1 MVSNVS
7 ALIHVHD
14 IQNNRIGEFR
24 LSDRLLL
31 GKTPDCDIALSSPYI
46 SPEHALFEAEGP
58 QAFVKSLGLNGVLVN
73 DTDVPRGERRQLSPD
88 DVISIPGF
96 VLHITGL
103 VSTERA
109 SDYEMERE
117 LSELKREIHSAL
129 LEAANLTGVVMEED
143 DAKMAAEIDVKLNIL
158 LDRINSVSDQLLE
171 HIVLKAIREEAVN
184 VIVRGE
190 LQHSRRFSMAWETA
204 SDRIAFDQLVATCLA
219 EIGLSGTYS
228 EGTIAQVREGFA
240 EVYARSSGALSVL
253 QKRYI
258 ARELIR
264 ADILALIYG
273 LGPLEDLL
281 HLPGVTEI
289 MVVGKDRI
297 FIEKGGGLEETGRS
311 FPSEDDLTVAV
322 NRMVRP
328 IGRALNRAEPI
339 VDARLQDGSRV
350 HVVIPPV
357 AIHGTSVT
365 IRRFREDPFTLED
378 LVNFG
383 SMTAQAANFLKGCIL
398 ARKNMVIS
406 GGTGSGKTTLLNVLG
421 AQIPEDQRLV
431 VIEDSAELQLPQPNQ
446 VNLETRKANLEGKGE
461 IPIKELVRAS
471 LRMRPDRIVVGE
483 CRSGEA
489 LDMLQAM
496 NTGHDGSMTTGHAN
510 SPHEMIQRLQVMVM
524 EAGEDMPVNAIRQQ
538 IAAAVD
544 VIVQIQRQRDRSR
557 KITHISEVV
566 GYDTDEDEVVI
577 EHIFLLVDDS
587 DGSSALRFTGYMPSF
602 IDKLLDAGDTT
613 LEELF
618 AWK

>member
-1 MVSNVS
+1 MS

-14 IQNNRIGEFR
+14 LQNNRIGEYR
-24 LSDRLLL
+24 LENRLLL
-31 GKTPDCDIALSSPYI
+31 GKAEDCDIPLSSPYI
-46 SPEHALFEAEGP
+46 SNEHALFEAEGP
-58 QAFVKSLGLNGVLVN
+58 QAFVQSLGLNAVLVN
-73 DTDVPRGERRQLSPD
+73 DADVPRGTRHELGPD

-103 VSTERA
+103 RATERA
-109 SDYEMERE
+109 SDFE
-117 LSELKREIHSAL
+117 SELALSNLKRDIHHEL
-129 LEAANLTGVVMEED
+129 LESANLTGVVMEEN
-143 DAKMAAEIDVKLNIL
+143 DAKMAQEIDEKLSLL
-158 LDRINSVSDQLLE
+158 LDQVSQLSEGLLE
-171 HIVLKAIREEAVN
+171 HIVRKAVREEAVN
-184 VIVRGE
+184 SVVRGK
-190 LQHSRRFSMAWETA
+190 LKDGRRFSLSLEAS
-204 SDRIAFDQLVATCLA
+204 SDRIAFDQLVATCMTDM
-219 EIGLSGTYS
+219 GVS
-228 EGTIAQVREGFA
+228 ERYNQATIAEVRERFDEA
-240 EVYARSSGALSVL
+240 YEKSRQALSVP

-258 ARELIR
+258 ARELIK
-264 ADILALIYG
+264 ADIRALIYG

-281 HLPGVTEI
+281 HLPDITEI
-289 MVVGKDRI
+289 MVVGKDKI

-311 FPSEDDLTVAV
+311 FPSEDDLNVAV
-322 NRMVRP
+322 NRMVKP
-328 IGRALNRAEPI
+328 IGRALNRSEPI
-339 VDARLQDGSRV
+339 VDARLLDGSRV

-365 IRRFREDPFTLED
+365 IRRFREEPFTIDD
-378 LVNFG
+378 LVGFG
-383 SMTAQAANFLKGCIL
+383 SMTQQAANFLKGCVL

-421 AQIPEDQRLV
+421 ALIPYDQRMV

-496 NTGHDGSMTTGHAN
+496 NTGHDGSLTTGHAN
-510 SPHEMIQRLQVMVM
+510 SPREMIQRLQVMVM
-524 EAGEDMPVNAIRQQ
+524 EAGEDMPVSAIRQQ

-566 GYDTDEDEVVI
+566 GYDSSEDEVVM
-577 EHIFLLVDDS
+577 EDIFTLVATG
-587 DGSSALRFTGYMPSF
+587 DGSSELRFTGYLPTF
-602 IDKLLDAGDTT
+602 IDNLLLAGDIT
-613 LEELF
+613 LEGLF